1 MRNGFVVVI
10 LGILIR
16 AVACKF
22 CAHAAY
28 VSGLNDKHILKVFGK
43 TDIFQPQQ
51 LLCLLVLR

>member
-16 AVACKF
+16 AVSCKF
-22 CAHAAY
+22 CAQAAY
-28 VSGLNDKHILKVFGK
+28 VSGLNDKYILEVFGK
-43 TDIFQPQQ
+43 IDVFQPQQ